1 MVRNTKAF
9 REAVAETLA
18 ELARRGVT
26 LTPATVEDTIER
38 NVRAVADQL
47 GIQARSAWRYFDAA
61 ALADTIAHSVKEL
74 EDSSADDR
82 AGQAPM
88 PPKDNPELALI
99 LAGVPDAL
107 AQTGGDL
114 YAVIL
119 NVAVNA
125 WTAGHIHGEDGC
137 EGCEGGRGPHRP
149 RLAGPHAHPQ
159 RDAAGHHQM
168 VRPRR
173 VDPRHEQHR
182 LHCQPHLTEPVP
194 LDGRDWW
201 ERLAHPV
208 TAGLAQAQAGL
219 AH

>member
-125 WTAGHIHGEDGC
+125 WTAGHIHGEDDC
-137 EGCEGGRGPHRP
+137 EGCEGGRGPT
-149 RLAGPHAHPQ
+149 
-159 RDAAGHHQM
+159 GHDWQARM
-168 VRPRR
+168 RT
-173 VDPRHEQHR
+173 
-182 LHCQPHLTEPVP
+182 LTEMQP
-194 LDGRDWW
+194 DITKWFDRDVWT
-201 ERLAHPV
+201 RAMSSTGFTV
-208 TAGLAQAQAGL
+208 NRT
-219 AH
+219 